1 MCNCFFFCLCAIFK
15 RNNTSTRYFCCA
27 VMAGNKFCLCVLHS
41 CYRHFGFSGKSSLLS
56 YEIKLSDNDGNK
68 LSCQV
73 DQRHCRHSCSWS
85 NNCSNR
91 EMYWA
96 GFGPLPTTVH
106 SFKSNSISGGTMHI
120 EKSKV
125 FLVNNTFDISDAWH
139 LMEKSAFA

>member
-1 MCNCFFFCLCAIFK
+1 
-15 RNNTSTRYFCCA
+15 
-27 VMAGNKFCLCVLHS
+27 
-41 CYRHFGFSGKSSLLS
+41 
-56 YEIKLSDNDGNK
+56 
-68 LSCQV
+68 
-73 DQRHCRHSCSWS
+73 
-85 NNCSNR
+85 
-91 EMYWA
+91 MYWA